1 MNRLLG
7 TLGLSLLATSFAT
20 PLTAAALDNGERR
33 IYLVDKLGEQI
44 DIGSL
49 NIINSVAEY
58 ELHVDHAKF
67 ADYFL
72 SMKEMKCLEGPELWC
87 HIPYPYKHPAR
98 LSSDDLSWLSHD
110 LLFMFKSPGEF
121 GANFW
126 NGIYYNL
133 ELVDGVITGE
143 AQAVDLNHLASPPD
157 DLSIPPY
164 GEYDRDE
171 LDLTA
176 RWLPRIE
183 IR

>member
-1 MNRLLG
+1 MSRFLVGLG
-7 TLGLSLLATSFAT
+7 FSALIVSLPS
-20 PLTAAALDNGERR
+20 TAAAGSIENGERR

-44 DIGSL
+44 DIGSI
-49 NIINSVAEY
+49 NIANAGAAYS
-58 ELHVDHAKF
+58 LHVDHTKF

-87 HIPYPYKHPAR
+87 HIPYPYKHPAT
-98 LSSDDLSWLSHD
+98 LSSGDLSWLSHD

-171 LDLTA
+171 LDLKA

>member
-7 TLGLSLLATSFAT
+7 TLGLTLLATSLAS
-20 PLTAAALDNGERR
+20 PLTAAALENGERR

-49 NIINSVAEY
+49 NITKAGTAYS
-58 ELHVDHAKF
+58 LHVDHTKF

-87 HIPYPYKHPAR
+87 HIPYPYEHPAA
-98 LSSDDLSWLSHD
+98 LSADDLSWLSHD

-133 ELVDGVITGE
+133 QVVDGVITGE

-164 GEYDRDE
+164 GEYDRDD

>member
-1 MNRLLG
+1 MNRLSL
-7 TLGLSLLATSFAT
+7 TLGLSALILSLPSSAA
-20 PLTAAALDNGERR
+20 PAALEDGERR
-33 IYLVDKLGEQI
+33 IYLIDKLGEQTA
-44 DIGSL
+44 IGSL
-49 NIINSVAEY
+49 TIENAGAAY
-58 ELHVDHAKF
+58 TLHVDHLKF

-87 HIPYPYKHPAR
+87 HIPYPYEHPAA
-98 LSSDDLSWLSHD
+98 LNSDDLSWLSHD

-133 ELVDGVITGE
+133 QVVDGVITGE

-157 DLSIPPY
+157 DLNTPPY

-171 LDLTA
+171 LDLKE
-176 RWLPRIE
+176 RWLPKIE

>member
-1 MNRLLG
+1 MNRVLV
-7 TLGLSLLATSFAT
+7 TLGLSALATSLSGSLAAD
-20 PLTAAALDNGERR
+20 PLENGQRR

-49 NIINSVAEY
+49 NITNSGAAY
-58 ELHVDHAKF
+58 SLHVDHAKF

-87 HIPYPYKHPAR
+87 HIPYPYEHPAA
-98 LSSDDLSWLSHD
+98 LSSDNLSWLSHD

-133 ELVDGVITGE
+133 QVVDGVITGE

-157 DLSIPPY
+157 DLNIPPY
-164 GEYDRDE
+164 GEYDRDD

-183 IR
+183 IY